1 MKDEKNNFTN
11 IERKVQSFFKKQKDS
26 LRVGDDFWSK
36 LEPKLEA
43 KVANTEPK
51 KTKGRLWQWLAGPR
65 LIAISSSLAVVLIL
79 IVAGS
84 LWLTSNNSA
93 NNNTSNPMARPPVAN
108 GGVGAIAV
116 GTSPLAIS
124 TAVPV
129 TSGITTTQAL
139 QPLQVVET

>member
-26 LRVGDDFWSK
+26 LRVSNDFWSK

-43 KVANTEPK
+43 KGANTEPK

-79 IVAGS
+79 IIAGS
-84 LWLTSNNSA
+84 LYSGEYRSTS
-93 NNNTSNPMARPPVAN
+93 ARIMDLSLPQKP
-108 GGVGAIAV
+108 
-116 GTSPLAIS
+116 
-124 TAVPV
+124 
-129 TSGITTTQAL
+129 
-139 QPLQVVET
+139 